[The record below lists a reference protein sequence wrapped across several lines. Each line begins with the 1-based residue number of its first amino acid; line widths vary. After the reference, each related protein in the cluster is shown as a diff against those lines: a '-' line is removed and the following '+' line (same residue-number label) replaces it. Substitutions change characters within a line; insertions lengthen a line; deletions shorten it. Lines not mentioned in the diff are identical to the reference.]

1 MLKSNTVLSA
11 PYAKEI
17 ISAARA
23 YKAAS
28 AKITSQGACG
38 ELGRA
43 AVLCP
48 SIYSGARAAAKNIA
62 YRKLL
67 PAENGKAEVFSLAEE
82 FFESGAEMSEA
93 KLCDFL
99 ASRGKKM
106 GSVTLSLLPEALFGT
121 ISVRLSRLVCMG

>member
-67 PAENGKAEVFSLAEE
+67 PAEMARQRFFCLQRNFLKAEL
-82 FFESGAEMSEA
+82 
-93 KLCDFL
+93 K
-99 ASRGKKM
+99 
-106 GSVTLSLLPEALFGT
+106 
-121 ISVRLSRLVCMG
+121 